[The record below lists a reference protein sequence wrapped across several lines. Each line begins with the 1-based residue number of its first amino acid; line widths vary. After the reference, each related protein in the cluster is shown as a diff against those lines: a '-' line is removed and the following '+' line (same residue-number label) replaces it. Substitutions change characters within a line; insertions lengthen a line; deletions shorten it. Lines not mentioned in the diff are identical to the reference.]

1 MTLSL
6 MMIKATDVRVGDV
19 VGCSEVDYIV
29 RTIERVTHD
38 GVPQDIRA
46 LGGWVNLTGD
56 SADGHFTRHYGGEES
71 YYAMP
76 NEIITVKRE
85 NI

>member
-1 MTLSL
+1 

-29 RTIERVTHD
+29 RTIDRVSHD
-38 GVPQDIRA
+38 GVPQDIRDA
-46 LGGWVNLTGD
+46 GGWVNLTGD
-56 SADGHFTRHYGGEES
+56 SADKYFQRHYDGEES

-76 NEIITVKRE
+76 DEIITVKRE